1 MNHWTVRKR
10 LSEYLN
16 GDLTLSDRALF
27 DAHLDRCQRCSA
39 ELEELRRTIALL
51 RALPEPEPPANLTQL
66 VMQRLRAGEGRPPR
80 LAWLAGAAEAVI
92 RPSVVGPIAALAAG
106 AWVVLLGPGFDNLR
120 LSTGFSERAAQ
131 PASRPADATPS
142 RAPRSSVPA
151 PDAFRVFVAEEGQP
165 GVPQPGARN
174 PLQGLRGGASAFAGE
189 DLHSAA
195 APGSAGDPAV
205 DGLDHTLRL
214 LLDDPAAF
222 VRRTDLLAPSDLERL
237 VRRLAERAA
246 RQSVAPEVA
255 RALRGTRYSLR
266 PELAV
271 LLEPGPEAM
280 NASR

>member
-1 MNHWTVRKR
+1 MNHWNVRKR
-10 LSEYLN
+10 LSEYFN
-16 GDLTLSDRALF
+16 GDLALSDRALF

-39 ELEELRRTIALL
+39 ELEELRRAVALL

-106 AWVVLLGPGFDNLR
+106 AWVVLLGPGF
-120 LSTGFSERAAQ
+120 GERAAQ

-142 RAPRSSVPA
+142 RAPRPSVPA

-165 GVPQPGARN
+165 GVPHPGAPN

-195 APGSAGDPAV
+195 APGSAGDRAV

-237 VRRLAERAA
+237 VRRLA
-246 RQSVAPEVA
+246 
-255 RALRGTRYSLR
+255 
-266 PELAV
+266 
-271 LLEPGPEAM
+271 
-280 NASR
+280 

>member
-1 MNHWTVRKR
+1 MGVGSCG
-10 LSEYLN
+10 L
-16 GDLTLSDRALF
+16 A
-27 DAHLDRCQRCSA
+27 
-39 ELEELRRTIALL
+39 
-51 RALPEPEPPANLTQL
+51 ANLTQL

-106 AWVVLLGPGFDNLR
+106 AWVVLLGPGF
-120 LSTGFSERAAQ
+120 GERAAQ

-142 RAPRSSVPA
+142 RAPRPSVPA

-165 GVPQPGARN
+165 GVPHPGVRN

-222 VRRTDLLAPSDLERL
+222 VRRTDLLAASDLERL
-237 VRRLAERAA
+237 VQRLAERAA

-255 RALRGTRYSLR
+255 RALRGTRHSLR